1 MTTSEKPSLEQFQRV
16 RIYITQRDMYDNQ
29 PIYTTILRILQQE
42 GASGATVLNGVTGF
56 GPRQR
61 GRSSDFV
68 LSSSQ
73 PLVIEWIDRASTIK
87 VILPLLHELLQDAL
101 IAIDTVYLYQARIR
115 AQGPFKDDVT
125 VGDVMQPELP
135 RVPATL
141 PLADALHLM
150 LEHDLRTLPI
160 VDEQGMLH
168 GVVREAELLRRA
180 DLRVPLRLLHLLAPA
195 ERNALLAA
203 RERQPLEQVMHAD
216 PRSIYTGAALPQALI
231 TMIEWSYDQLP
242 VVGRDGRLAGLLRS
256 DTILT
261 AAADNYSD
269 NPAEVSTKVQ
279 MIMQGM
285 VPTIEQT
292 RPLHEAIQLLLA
304 SPLHY
309 LVVVDAEQNVVGDL
323 DDVLVLE
330 QLTPAERSRILTAM
344 QAGPSAPVPIPELPY
359 PLLDLARR
367 ACPVLSPHNAL
378 LLAAQTLVQQRIACA
393 PVVDQQHRLV
403 GVLTRSGLLRGL
415 AQEQ

>member
-16 RIYITQRDMYDNQ
+16 RIYITQQDMYNNQ
-29 PIYTTILRILQQE
+29 PLHTIILRILQQE
-42 GASGATVLNGVTGF
+42 GASGATVLSGVTGF

-68 LSSSQ
+68 LSSSL

-87 VILPLLHELLQDAL
+87 TVLPLLHELLQDAL
-101 IAIDTVYLYQARIR
+101 IAIDTVSLYQARIR

-160 VDEQGMLH
+160 VNEQGMLH

-180 DLRVPLRLLHLLAPA
+180 ELRVPLRLLQLLAPA

-203 RERQPLEQVMHAD
+203 RERQPLEHVLHTE

-231 TMIEWSYDQLP
+231 VMIEWSYDQLP
-242 VVGRDGRLAGLLRS
+242 VVSRDGRLVGLLRS
-256 DTILT
+256 DAILT

-269 NPAEVSTKVQ
+269 DPAEVSTKVQ

-292 RPLHEAIQLLLA
+292 RPLHEAIQQLLA

-330 QLTPAERSRILTAM
+330 QLPPAKRRTILTAM
-344 QAGPSAPVPIPELPY
+344 QAASSAPIPIPELPY
-359 PLLDLARR
+359 ALLDLARR
-367 ACPVLSPHNAL
+367 DGPILSPHDPL
-378 LLAAQTLVQQRIACA
+378 LLAAQTLTQQRIACA

-403 GVLTRSGLLRGL
+403 GMLSRSGLLRGL